1 MIKLEYDLYNIVEVA
16 KKLIKDST
24 TKFFVFEGEMGS
36 GKTTL
41 ISAIIN
47 ELGGGSEASS
57 PSFSIVNEYE
67 INDGI
72 AYHFDF
78 YRINNPHEALDIGIH
93 DYFES
98 GDWNFIEWPEK
109 IESLLPKQVTVI
121 SIGLLSKNRRQLK
134 CIQPKA

>member
-1 MIKLEYDLYNIVEVA
+1 MIKFEYELDNIDEVA
-16 KKLIKDST
+16 KKLIKDSI
-24 TKFFVFEGEMGS
+24 TKVFVFKGEMGS

-67 INDGI
+67 IKDGI

-78 YRINNPHEALDIGIH
+78 YRINKPHEALDIGIH

-98 GDWNFIEWPEK
+98 GHWNFIEWPEK
-109 IESLLPKQVTVI
+109 IELLLPKQVTVI
-121 SIGLLSKNRRQLK
+121 SLGLLSKNRRQLK
-134 CIQPKA
+134 CIKPKA

>member
-1 MIKLEYDLYNIVEVA
+1 MIKFEYELDNIDEVA
-16 KKLIKDST
+16 KKLIKDSI
-24 TKFFVFEGEMGS
+24 TKVFVFKGEMGS

-67 INDGI
+67 IKDGI

-98 GDWNFIEWPEK
+98 GHWNFIEWPEK

-121 SIGLLSKNRRQLK
+121 SLGLLSKNRRQLK
-134 CIQPKA
+134 CVQPKA

>member
-1 MIKLEYDLYNIVEVA
+1 MIKFEYELDNIDEVA
-16 KKLIKDST
+16 KKLIKDSI
-24 TKFFVFEGEMGS
+24 TKVFVFKGEMGS

-67 INDGI
+67 IKDGI

-78 YRINNPHEALDIGIH
+78 YRINKPHEALDIGIH

-98 GDWNFIEWPEK
+98 GHWNFIEWPEK
-109 IESLLPKQVTVI
+109 IELLLPKQVTVI
-121 SIGLLSKNRRQLK
+121 SLGLLSKNRRQLK